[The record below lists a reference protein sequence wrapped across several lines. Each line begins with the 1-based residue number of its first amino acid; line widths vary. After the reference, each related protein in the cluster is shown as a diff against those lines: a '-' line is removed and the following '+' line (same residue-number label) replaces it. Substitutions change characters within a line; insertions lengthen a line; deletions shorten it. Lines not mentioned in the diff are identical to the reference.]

1 MKKFFS
7 LSLLAAV
14 GLSLAGCGSFGTL
27 NSNTPHTTITGKIC
41 NQPFSIENPK
51 DTILEGLT
59 VEASTNGTAR
69 INIVKLSTVMNPVNT
84 QSTGE
89 AMANNTKEI
98 FSGIHTVAQDLKD
111 MAATA
116 ATSGLAPK

>member
-1 MKKFFS
+1 MKKIFS

-27 NSNTPHTTITGKIC
+27 NSNTPHTTIKGTIAG
-41 NQPFSIENPK
+41 QPFSIENPK
-51 DTILEGLT
+51 DTILNGLLVT
-59 VEASTNGTAR
+59 AGTNGYAS
-69 INIVKLSTVMNPVNT
+69 ICISNLSTVMNPANT
-84 QSTGE
+84 QLTGE